1 MHKKTSYCLRLLSLI
16 AICSFSIS
24 VWSEGYSSDLQP
36 VDDHP
41 RTAKMIVDQVR
52 YNHFTQ
58 NTRLNDDMSSEIF
71 DEYLDSLDP
80 RRLFFLAEDIAE
92 FEEHRFHLD
101 DSLRLGKLDIGFE
114 MFNRL
119 LERQVDRLRWV
130 IDRLSKG
137 FESFD
142 LQTDDKFLDRRK
154 EVEWPS
160 DEADADRIWEQIL
173 VDGII
178 REKLKDE
185 LKDDEIIDEITGN
198 YEDSLR
204 LELQTN
210 SDDAFGTF
218 INSFTRWFDP
228 HTEYLTLSQEDHF
241 NTQMSLSLEGI
252 GAALRYDDKYVQIQR
267 LIPGGPA
274 ARHGEVMDD
283 DHILAVGQEADG
295 PRTNVVGWRLDQ
307 VVQLIKGP
315 KGTTVYL
322 ELTQP
327 ESEEPNRVVA
337 IVRDTVKLEDQ
348 AASKRVL
355 EIDNGDLQ
363 RRIGVIDLPS
373 MYVDFEAKRSGVA
386 DYRSATRDV
395 RRLINELLAE
405 DIDGLVIDLRRNGGG
420 SLEEAHTLTGLF
432 IPTGPTVLVKP
443 SRSRVQTY
451 RDTSPEVAWDGP
463 LAVLVDHRSASASEI
478 FAGAIQDYGRGL
490 VVGQQ
495 TFGKGTVQQLVPVR
509 RGQLKITQ
517 AKYYR
522 ITGQSTQH
530 FGVSPDIEFPSLSDS
545 SMTGESRFDSTL
557 ESDVIEGPQYKAI
570 YDLAPYIEELVELHD
585 DRTLENPDF
594 VYLRALEQR
603 SLEDEKKSEFSL
615 NLEKRRKEREEHEQ
629 WALGVENARL
639 KGKGMGS
646 AETLDD
652 VRDIQKEIDK
662 KEQDQ
667 PDFILREVGNILNDF
682 INLEDLLALTE

>member
-1 MHKKTSYCLRLLSLI
+1 MHKMIYCLRTLSFV
-16 AICSFSIS
+16 AICSFSIV
-24 VWSEGYSSDLQP
+24 VWSEGYSSELEP

-71 DEYLDSLDP
+71 DEYLDSLDS
-80 RRLFFLAEDIAE
+80 RRMFLLAKDIEE

-114 MFNRL
+114 MFNRVQ
-119 LERQVDRLRWV
+119 ERQVDRYRWV

-137 FESFD
+137 IGSFD
-142 LQTDDKFLDRRK
+142 LQTDDTMLDRRK
-154 EVEWPS
+154 DVEWPS
-160 DEADADRIWEQIL
+160 DEADADTLWEQLL
-173 VDGII
+173 VDRII
-178 REKLKDE
+178 RAKLRDE
-185 LKDDEIIDEITGN
+185 DGNDDEIIKDLTGY
-198 YEDSLR
+198 YEGGLR
-204 LELQTN
+204 HVLRTN
-210 SDDAFGTF
+210 SDEAFGVY
-218 INSFTRWFDP
+218 INAFTRWFDP
-228 HTEYLTLSQEDHF
+228 HTEYLTVSQEDNF

-252 GAALRYDDKYVQIQR
+252 GAQLRYDDQYVQIQR

-274 ARHGEVMDD
+274 ALHGEVIED

-295 PRTNVVGWRLDQ
+295 PRTEVVGWRLDQ

-322 ELTQP
+322 ELAQP

-337 IVRDTVKLEDQ
+337 IVRDTVKLESQ
-348 AASKRVL
+348 AASKQVM
-355 EIDNGDLQ
+355 EVDSGDQ
-363 RRIGVIDLPS
+363 RRRIGVIDLPS
-373 MYVDFEAKRSGVA
+373 MYVDFEAKRQGKA

-395 RRLINELLAE
+395 RKLINELLAE
-405 DIDGLVIDLRRNGGG
+405 DIDGLVIDLRANGGG

-443 SRSRVQTY
+443 SRARVATY
-451 RDTSPEVAWDGP
+451 RDSSPEVAWDGP

-490 VVGQQ
+490 VIGEQ

-530 FGVSPDIEFPSLSDS
+530 FGVTPDIEFPSVVDTST
-545 SMTGESRFDSTL
+545 TGESRFDSTL
-557 ESDVIEGPQYKAI
+557 TSDAIEGPTYKPI
-570 YDLAPYIEELVELHD
+570 DDLTSYIEELDELHA
-585 DRTLENPDF
+585 DRTRENPDF
-594 VYLRALEQR
+594 VYLRAVEQR
-603 SLEDEKKSEFSL
+603 ILEDEKKSEISL
-615 NLEKRRKEREEHEQ
+615 NLNKRKEERDEYNQ
-629 WALGVENARL
+629 WHLGIENARL
-639 KGKGMGS
+639 VGKAMS
-646 AETLDD
+646 PAESLEDL
-652 VRDIQKEIDK
+652 RDIQEEISK

-667 PDFILREVGNILNDF
+667 PDHILREVGNILNDF

>member
-1 MHKKTSYCLRLLSLI
+1 MHKMNYCLRTLSLV
-16 AICSFSIS
+16 AICSFSIA
-24 VWSEGYSSDLQP
+24 VWSEGYSSELKP
-36 VDDHP
+36 VDDHS

-58 NTRLNDDMSSEIF
+58 NTRLNDEMSSEIF
-71 DEYLDSLDP
+71 DEYLDSLDS
-80 RRLFFLAEDIAE
+80 RRMFLLAKDVEE
-92 FEEHRFHLD
+92 FEEHRFHFD

-114 MFNRL
+114 MFNRVQ
-119 LERQVDRLRWV
+119 ERQVNRYQWL

-137 FESFD
+137 IESFD
-142 LQTDDKFLDRRK
+142 LQTDDTMLNRRK
-154 EVEWPS
+154 DVEWPR
-160 DEADADRIWEQIL
+160 DEADADRLWEQLL
-173 VDGII
+173 VDRII
-178 REKLKDE
+178 RAKLRDDDV
-185 LKDDEIIDEITGN
+185 KDDEIIEDLTGI
-198 YEDSLR
+198 YKGGLR
-204 LELQTN
+204 YELQTN
-210 SDDAFGTF
+210 SDDAFGTY
-218 INSFTRWFDP
+218 INAFTRWFDP

-252 GAALRYDDKYVQIQR
+252 GAQLQYDDQYVQILR

-274 ARHGEVMDD
+274 ALHGQVIEN
-283 DHILAVGQEADG
+283 DHIVAVGQEADG
-295 PRTNVVGWRLDQ
+295 PRTEVVGWRLDQ

-322 ELTQP
+322 ELAQP

-337 IVRDTVKLEDQ
+337 IVRDTVKLESQ
-348 AASKRVL
+348 AASKRVM
-355 EIDNGDLQ
+355 EVDNGDQQ

-373 MYVDFEAKRSGVA
+373 MYVDFEAKRQGKA

-395 RRLINELLAE
+395 RRLVNELLAE

-443 SRSRVQTY
+443 SRSRVSTY
-451 RDTSPEVAWDGP
+451 RDTNPEVAWDGP

-530 FGVSPDIEFPSLSDS
+530 LGVTPDIEFPSVLANSV
-545 SMTGESRFDSTL
+545 TRESRFDSTL
-557 ESDVIEGPQYKAI
+557 ESDVIEGPTYKPI
-570 YDLAPYIEELVELHD
+570 DDLTQYIEELDELHAV
-585 DRTLENPDF
+585 RTREDSDF
-594 VYLRALEQR
+594 VYLRAFEQR
-603 SLEDEKKSEFSL
+603 ILEDEKKSEISL
-615 NLEKRRKEREEHEQ
+615 NLTKRQQERDEYDL

-639 KGKGMGS
+639 VGKSMGP
-646 AETLDD
+646 AESLEDL
-652 VRDIQKEIDK
+652 RDIQKEIDE
-662 KEQDQ
+662 KEKDH
-667 PDFILREVGNILNDF
+667 PDSILEEVGNILNDF
-682 INLEDLLALTE
+682 INIKDLLALTE